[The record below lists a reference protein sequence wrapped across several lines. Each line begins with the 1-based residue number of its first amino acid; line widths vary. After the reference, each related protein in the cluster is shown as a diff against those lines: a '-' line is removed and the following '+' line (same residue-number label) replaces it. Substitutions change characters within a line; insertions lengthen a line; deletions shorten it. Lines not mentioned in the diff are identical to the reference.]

1 MADGGWRMADGGWQ
15 KDDMKTKLNNP
26 IMQIFVFLFLF
37 FPFLHF
43 PFAIR
48 HGSAEAAEYPTR
60 PIRLV
65 VPYPPGAST
74 NDILGRALA
83 VRLTAA
89 LGQQVVVDNRP
100 GASGTIGS
108 ELVTKAPPDGYTLL
122 AAIQSPLALGPSI
135 YDKLGFD
142 PVRDLQP
149 IARYAAIPYAM
160 VVSNSL
166 PVKGAQDFIALAKAK
181 PGTINF
187 ASSGM
192 GGTPHMCSELFKR
205 AAGIDIVHIPYKG
218 AGEAVPAVIGGQVP
232 MICTGLTALTN
243 QIKAGKLRAIGIAT
257 LKRSSLNPDI
267 PTFVEQGL
275 PGFEVVSW
283 TGVAAPAKTPP
294 GIVRK
299 LYETIVK
306 IVNTPDMQKFMAS
319 QGAEPALLGPEEFR
333 AYIKADIEKWAKVV
347 KAAGI
352 KGE

>member
-1 MADGGWRMADGGWQ
+1 MPCSRLPGALSSA
-15 KDDMKTKLNNP
+15 
-26 IMQIFVFLFLF
+26 FLFGE
-37 FPFLHF
+37 
-43 PFAIR
+43 AV
-48 HGSAEAAEYPTR
+48 AAEYPTR

-83 VRLTAA
+83 VRLGPA

-108 ELVTKAPPDGYTLL
+108 ELVAKSQPDGYTLL
-122 AAIQSPLALGPSI
+122 VAIQSPLALGPSI

-142 PVRDLQP
+142 PVKDLAP
-149 IARYAAIPYAM
+149 VARYAAIPYAM
-160 VVSNSL
+160 VVHNSV
-166 PVKGAQDFIALAKAK
+166 PARNIQEFIALAKAK
-181 PGTINF
+181 PGALNF

-205 AAGIDIVHIPYKG
+205 AAGVDMVHIPYKG
-218 AGEAVPAVIGGQVP
+218 AGIAVPAVIGGQVH
-232 MICTGLTALTN
+232 MFCTGLTALAN
-243 QIKAGKLRAIGIAT
+243 QIKAGKVRALGIAS
-257 LKRSSLNPDI
+257 LKRSPQMPEL
-267 PTFVEQGL
+267 PTIAEQGL

-294 GIVRK
+294 AIIRR
-299 LYETIVK
+299 LHAEIVK
-306 IVNTPDMQKFMAS
+306 IVSSADMQAFMAS
-319 QGAEPALLGPEEFR
+319 QGAEPALMGPEEFG
-333 AYIKADIEKWAKVV
+333 AYIKADIARWAKVV

>member
-1 MADGGWRMADGGWQ
+1 
-15 KDDMKTKLNNP
+15 MKNKLKTNLN
-26 IMQIFVFLFLF
+26 QVCGLFVLLFLLI
-37 FPFLHF
+37 PHPSSLI
-43 PFAIR
+43 P
-48 HGSAEAAEYPTR
+48 GLAEAAEYPTR

-83 VRLTAA
+83 IRLTTA

-122 AAIQSPLALGPSI
+122 AAIQSPLALGPSM
-135 YDKLGFD
+135 YEKLGFD
-142 PVRDLQP
+142 PIKDLALV
-149 IARYAAIPYAM
+149 ARYAAIPYAM
-160 VVSNSL
+160 VVTNSL
-166 PVKGAQDFIALAKAK
+166 PAKNIQELIALAKAK
-181 PGTINF
+181 PGQLNF
-187 ASSGM
+187 ASSGV

-205 AAGIDIVHIPYKG
+205 QAGIDIIHIPYKG

-232 MICTGLTALTN
+232 IFCTGLTALTN
-243 QIKAGKLRAIGIAT
+243 QIKAGKVRALGIAT
-257 LKRSSLNPDI
+257 LKRSQLMPEL
-267 PTFVEQGL
+267 PTIAEQGL

-294 GIVRK
+294 AIVRK
-299 LYETIVK
+299 LYDVIAKV
-306 IVNTPDMQKFMAS
+306 VNTPDMQSFMAS
-319 QGAEPALLGPEEFR
+319 QGAEVALMGPEEFT
-333 AYIKADIEKWAKVV
+333 AYVKADIVRWSKVV

>member
-1 MADGGWRMADGGWQ
+1 MNAE
-15 KDDMKTKLNNP
+15 KTLRF
-26 IMQIFVFLFLF
+26 IYLFLVPCAF
-37 FPFLHF
+37 SL
-43 PFAIR
+43 
-48 HGSAEAAEYPTR
+48 GVGAADYPSR

-83 VRLTAA
+83 IRLTTV

-122 AAIQSPLALGPSI
+122 AAIQSPLALGPSM
-135 YDKLGFD
+135 YEKLGFD
-142 PVRDLQP
+142 PIKDLAL

-160 VVSNSL
+160 VVTNSL
-166 PVKGAQDFIALAKAK
+166 PAKNIQELIALAKAK
-181 PGTINF
+181 PGQLNF
-187 ASSGM
+187 ASSGV

-205 AAGIDIVHIPYKG
+205 AAGIELVHIPYKG

-232 MICTGLTALTN
+232 IFCTGLTALTN
-243 QIKAGKLRAIGIAT
+243 QIKAGKVRALGIAT
-257 LKRSSLNPDI
+257 LKRSSLMPDL
-267 PTFVEQGL
+267 PTIAEQGL

-294 GIVRK
+294 AIIRK
-299 LYETIVK
+299 LHDAVVK
-306 IVNTPDMQKFMAS
+306 VVNMPDMQQYMAS
-319 QGAEPALLGPEEFR
+319 QGAEVALMGPEEFTAYVR
-333 AYIKADIEKWAKVV
+333 AETDKWAQVV

-352 KGE
+352 RGE

>member
-1 MADGGWRMADGGWQ
+1 
-15 KDDMKTKLNNP
+15 MKQVCSL
-26 IMQIFVFLFLF
+26 FVLLFLLS
-37 FPFLHF
+37 LH
-43 PFAIR
+43 PSSLIPV
-48 HGSAEAAEYPTR
+48 SAANAADYPTR

-83 VRLTAA
+83 LRLTAA

-122 AAIQSPLALGPSI
+122 AAIQSPLALGPSM
-135 YDKLGFD
+135 YEKLGFD
-142 PVRDLQP
+142 PIKDLAL
-149 IARYAAIPYAM
+149 IVRYAAIPYAM
-160 VVSNSL
+160 VVTNSL
-166 PVKGAQDFIALAKAK
+166 PAKNIQELIALAKAK
-181 PGTINF
+181 PGQLNF
-187 ASSGM
+187 ASSGV

-205 AAGIDIVHIPYKG
+205 QASIDIVHIPYKG

-232 MICTGLTALTN
+232 IFCTGLTALTN
-243 QIKAGKLRAIGIAT
+243 QIKAGKVRALGIAS
-257 LKRSSLNPDI
+257 LKRSQLMPDL
-267 PTFVEQGL
+267 PTIAEQGL

-294 GIVRK
+294 AIIRK
-299 LYETIVK
+299 LYEVIAKV
-306 IVNTPDMQKFMAS
+306 VNTTDMQSFMAS
-319 QGAEPALLGPEEFR
+319 QGAEVALMGPEEFT
-333 AYIKADIEKWAKVV
+333 AYVKADIVRWSKVV

>member
-1 MADGGWRMADGGWQ
+1 MNAE
-15 KDDMKTKLNNP
+15 KTLRF
-26 IMQIFVFLFLF
+26 IYLFLVPCAF
-37 FPFLHF
+37 SL
-43 PFAIR
+43 
-48 HGSAEAAEYPTR
+48 GVGAADYPSR

-83 VRLTAA
+83 IRLTTV

-122 AAIQSPLALGPSI
+122 AAIQSPLALGPSM
-135 YDKLGFD
+135 YEKLGFD
-142 PVRDLQP
+142 PIKDLAL

-160 VVSNSL
+160 VVTNSL
-166 PVKGAQDFIALAKAK
+166 PAKNIQELIALAKAK
-181 PGTINF
+181 PGQLNF
-187 ASSGM
+187 ASSGV

-205 AAGIDIVHIPYKG
+205 AAGIELVHIPYKG

-232 MICTGLTALTN
+232 IFCTGLTALTN
-243 QIKAGKLRAIGIAT
+243 QIKAGKVRALGIAT
-257 LKRSSLNPDI
+257 LKRSSLMPDL
-267 PTFVEQGL
+267 PTIAEQGL

-294 GIVRK
+294 AIIRK
-299 LYETIVK
+299 LYDAVVK
-306 IVNTPDMQKFMAS
+306 VVNMPDMQQYMAS
-319 QGAEPALLGPEEFR
+319 QGAEVALMGPEEFT
-333 AYIKADIEKWAKVV
+333 AYVKADIVRWSKVV

>member
-1 MADGGWRMADGGWQ
+1 M
-15 KDDMKTKLNNP
+15 KDEIKTR
-26 IMQIFVFLFLF
+26 FLTNQPAALAALLLF
-37 FPFLHF
+37 FILHPSSF
-43 PFAIR
+43 ILE
-48 HGSAEAAEYPTR
+48 SVAADYPSR

-83 VRLTAA
+83 IRLSAA

-108 ELVTKAPPDGYTLL
+108 ELVAKSQPDGYTLL

-135 YDKLGFD
+135 YPKLGFD
-142 PVRDLQP
+142 PVTDLAP
-149 IARYAAIPYAM
+149 VARWAAIPYAM
-160 VVSNSL
+160 VVTNSL
-166 PVKGAQDFIALAKAK
+166 PAKSIQELIALAKAK
-181 PGTINF
+181 PGALNF
-187 ASSGM
+187 ASSGT

-205 AAGIDIVHIPYKG
+205 AAGIDMVHIPYKG

-232 MICTGLTALTN
+232 IFCTGLTALSN
-243 QIKAGKLRAIGIAT
+243 QIKAGKLRALGIAT
-257 LKRSSLNPDI
+257 LKRSAQMPEL
-267 PTFVEQGL
+267 PTIAEQGL

-294 GIVRK
+294 AIIRR
-299 LYETIVK
+299 LHAEIVK
-306 IVNTPDMQKFMAS
+306 VVNTTDMQQFMAS
-319 QGAEPALLGPEEFR
+319 QGAEPALMGPDEFG
-333 AYIKADIEKWAKVV
+333 AYIKTDIARWAKVV

>member
-1 MADGGWRMADGGWQ
+1 MNKKLKFDLSRLCGTAALLFVLIPHPSSLIPVSAANAAD
-15 KDDMKTKLNNP
+15 
-26 IMQIFVFLFLF
+26 
-37 FPFLHF
+37 
-43 PFAIR
+43 
-48 HGSAEAAEYPTR
+48 YPSR

-83 VRLTAA
+83 IRLTTV

-122 AAIQSPLALGPSI
+122 AAIQSPLALGPSM
-135 YDKLGFD
+135 YEKLGFD
-142 PVRDLQP
+142 PVKDLAL

-160 VVSNSL
+160 VVTNSL
-166 PVKGAQDFIALAKAK
+166 PAKNIQELIALAKAK
-181 PGTINF
+181 PGQLNF
-187 ASSGM
+187 ASSGV

-205 AAGIDIVHIPYKG
+205 AAGIELVHIPYKG

-232 MICTGLTALTN
+232 IFCTGLTALTN
-243 QIKAGKLRAIGIAT
+243 QIKAGKVRALGIAS
-257 LKRSSLNPDI
+257 LKRSSLMPDL
-267 PTFVEQGL
+267 PTIAEQGL

-294 GIVRK
+294 AIIRK
-299 LYETIVK
+299 LYDAVVK
-306 IVNTPDMQKFMAS
+306 VVNMPDMQQYMAS
-319 QGAEPALLGPEEFR
+319 QGAEVALMGPEEFT
-333 AYIKADIEKWAKVV
+333 AYVKADIVRWSKVV